1 MGKTITTNGK
11 AAFYASVYPELK
23 QICIGMGWA
32 CGIHGSVASDM
43 DLMLQPYEDD
53 AVPIKKLLRGVRLFL
68 GLGDIPIIFA
78 GRSHHNRCMF
88 GISVTPDMYLDI
100 SVIDDGSIG
109 MDEIDGQIIQ

>member
-43 DLMLQPYEDD
+43 DLMLQPYEED
-53 AVPIKKLLRGVRLFL
+53 AVLIKKLLRGVRLFL

-109 MDEIDGQIIQ
+109 LDEIDGQIIQ